1 MAGSFEWQRLL
12 SWQAAAPLC
21 WIPSRVHYAVDGE
34 RVPVM
39 LVENSVRE
47 PPEQTASVLA
57 LESLGKFRRTTDP
70 FQAGEHRIEKL

>member
-1 MAGSFEWQRLL
+1 
-12 SWQAAAPLC
+12 
-21 WIPSRVHYAVDGE
+21 VHYAVDGE

-39 LVENSVRE
+39 LVENSVGE

-57 LESLGKFRRTTDP
+57 LESLGKFGRTTDP